1 MKQYCLHPYISSQLT
16 AAISTRAHRNPKLRG
31 VKPYTSFCSKF
42 EILFKIRVRRIVKSI
57 SGARDIV
64 LTFIHFRRMESYF
77 LRRLLLTDDLEIED
91 LRNDEK
97 KIFSIFASRLKQL
110 KIVSNIIKWK
120 LSLRKICRSGNSSG
134 TMCLVYK
141 YNMTKRCLL
150 AKECGKLCGYE
161 LVCTI
166 PLDMKKILA
175 RSRRR
180 DEIKGRNKGEDERGE
195 TILSFSNLRYYR
207 DE

>member
-1 MKQYCLHPYISSQLT
+1 MRHRINIHPFSKDGKLLFTTTTFDRRSRNRRSSQ
-16 AAISTRAHRNPKLRG
+16 
-31 VKPYTSFCSKF
+31 
-42 EILFKIRVRRIVKSI
+42 RRIS
-57 SGARDIV
+57 
-64 LTFIHFRRMESYF
+64 F
-77 LRRLLLTDDLEIED
+77 
-91 LRNDEK
+91 
-97 KIFSIFASRLKQL
+97 IFASRLKQL

>member
-1 MKQYCLHPYISSQLT
+1 MKQYYLHPYISSQLT

-77 LRRLLLTDDLEIED
+77 LPFDRRS
-91 LRNDEK
+91 RNRRSSQRR
-97 KIFSIFASRLKQL
+97 ISFIFASRLKQL

-180 DEIKGRNKGEDERGE
+180 DEIKDRNKGEDERGE